1 MTPFGAYSGLP
12 VESPPSQRT
21 KLLSGMFSFITLYQ
35 LCATLASIYLV
46 EAVVLPPENVVRA
59 PSNTTTQVLILGG
72 GVSGVIAARTLAK
85 QGISDYLIVEALP
98 ELGGRMMSHT
108 FGRDKQTI
116 EVPGISV

>member
-1 MTPFGAYSGLP
+1 
-12 VESPPSQRT
+12 
-21 KLLSGMFSFITLYQ
+21 MFSFIALYQ
-35 LCATLASIYLV
+35 LCVTVASIPLV
-46 EAVVLPPENVVRA
+46 EAVVLPTENVVRA